1 MIKGVQSLLARMES
15 EFSVA
20 IRQHIY
26 AEMQDFVSG
35 TLKELLAKAIK
46 HKKDLLSGI
55 VTSIIDTCSDQSAI
69 ANDQLNR
76 FGSRSSELSTTSS
89 AKPSKKDS
97 TFSDNFKIDWLP
109 GLDVLNLS
117 LDSTNFKGI
126 AAILGDLLGLARRL
140 INDPIKTHTKVLFG
154 LAPKTCKLQRFDYG
168 IEGIDHFKTYLKLNF
183 QAIYNIS
190 STNCVTFLLIPRS
203 ARNSANVYANWATF
217 WP

>member
-89 AKPSKKDS
+89 AKPNKKG
-97 TFSDNFKIDWLP
+97 K
-109 GLDVLNLS
+109 
-117 LDSTNFKGI
+117 KGGG
-126 AAILGDLLGLARRL
+126 ADTSSMPDLRTRRRAVV
-140 INDPIKTHTKVLFG
+140 P
-154 LAPKTCKLQRFDYG
+154 
-168 IEGIDHFKTYLKLNF
+168 
-183 QAIYNIS
+183 S
-190 STNCVTFLLIPRS
+190 STQ
-203 ARNSANVYANWATF
+203 ARIIKFNFNF
-217 WP
+217 H